1 MAPAAAPE
9 PQFKKDEKTLCFH
22 HELMYEAKIIDVEP
36 RESKGDDKKAGFR
49 YKVHYKGWKNT

>member
-1 MAPAAAPE
+1 
-9 PQFKKDEKTLCFH
+9 
-22 HELMYEAKIIDVEP
+22 MYEAKIIDVEP